1 MLFKY
6 QGIDIKGKKV
16 RAKIEA
22 NCLDEAKAK
31 LKNRKIIYT
40 QIKEEIFS
48 FGSFS
53 FKRKYKI
60 KAQTLANISRD
71 LSIYLQA
78 NLSIVQALGLIKEQ
92 YKTNKKLLAF
102 FESLS
107 SFLQE
112 GKNFY
117 TALEKQDYVILP
129 QFYKQS
135 IKISEDGGLLAQ
147 VLVELSNFLKEQ
159 SKLSKQMSS
168 ALAYPLFILF
178 VSFGM
183 LGFMLSFI
191 VPKIT
196 QIFTQFDQA
205 LPASTQ
211 FVINLGNFFSAN
223 YGYIIF
229 IIIALILILSFCLK
243 KFAKFKFLLDKFL
256 LKIPFLHS
264 LLEASEL
271 SRFAYMN
278 SLLIKSGVPIVQAFK
293 LSANILK
300 NTVYKK
306 IFLDASKKVVEGQ
319 RLSKI
324 LDANKIQKIAPS
336 FVHAIAIGEETSG
349 LSEILANLAILYN
362 EANKDKITIFLAL
375 LEPILMLIVGS
386 SIGFI
391 VISMLLPIFSINL
404 H

>member
-6 QGIDIKGKKV
+6 QGIDAKGKKIK
-16 RAKIEA
+16 AKIGA
-22 NCLDEAKAK
+22 NSLDEAKAK
-31 LKNRKIIYT
+31 LRNKRIIYT
-40 QIKEEIFS
+40 QIKEEVFS
-48 FGSFS
+48 FGNFS

-78 NLSIVQALGLIKEQ
+78 NLSIIQALGLIKEQ

-107 SFLQE
+107 AYLQE

-223 YGYIIF
+223 YAYIIF
-229 IIIALILILSFCLK
+229 IIVAFILIFSFCLK
-243 KFAKFKFLLDKFL
+243 RFDKFKFLLDKFL
-256 LKIPFLHS
+256 LKVPFLNS
-264 LLEASEL
+264 LIEASEL

-306 IFLDASKKVVEGQ
+306 IFLEASKKVVEGQ

-324 LDANKIQKIAPS
+324 LDANKIHKIAPS

-349 LSEILANLAILYN
+349 LSDILSNLAILYN

-391 VISMLLPIFSINL
+391 VISMLLPIFSMNL